1 MALGYKAAE
10 KVYQETLGKITE
22 SRDEWISFLNSST
35 WMFEYSFGE
44 QILIY
49 SQRPN
54 AKACATMEDWNKK
67 ASRWVK
73 RDSKGITIMK
83 YENGQNKLELLF
95 DIADT
100 YPIHYA
106 NVGLWQLDKN
116 RQWRELTY
124 TLVSKYGDFKKK
136 SSLEE
141 SLVSAI
147 DNFVED
153 SLIEYFE
160 EFKNI
165 VNKGSL
171 TGVEEEELKFIYTET
186 IRQNLIYTVFT
197 RCDLDPFTVLPNYNF
212 EYITYFDSVDTINN
226 IGVATR
232 DLSRDMI
239 REIRAFVKN
248 KKERGDLNEHRLQ
261 SSERLPNTKYRNREQ
276 RNNNNGQ
283 IRTNEGEILERKQT
297 MYVRANEDDR
307 NTNTALELDTENLRG
322 ESSKNNRTNETTREY
337 NRGNEREKSNAVGRN
352 DEQLENDSRIDDTR
366 RNDIQL
372 DSLLSEN
379 EQKQVITGV
388 ENTSAFSFS
397 QEMID
402 SVLCEGSQFEKGKFR
417 IYKQLTS
424 ISTSKENIEFLKSEY
439 GIGGR
444 SADSNGIN
452 ENHSTKGIILAKGY
466 NANAPQLKLSW
477 SEVEKRIK
485 ELIRLDRYMNS
496 KEKEEYEKWFLN
508 QQEIV
513 IETKDDN
520 IKKEYLY
527 LKGDRVF
534 IGSIE
539 YEIVVI
545 SSEEVLLSEV
555 QYPLLVKEMSFAEF
569 DRKAKENPY
578 NTHLIKSNR
587 NEVITNAEEKV
598 PKEKE
603 DAKEFIENIFFKC
616 YSDLE
621 IYVYENPN
629 TNLLEVELKDEEK
642 YSPQLVLTHILNEI
656 EDGTFKVT
664 ELEKSRILE
673 ELRNVRKQ
681 EKEYVIGKTVNYDNG
696 VYTIKDVIEVNDGED
711 EVVLENND
719 TKETTTDTMGFA
731 IYLVEE
737 QENKEKE
744 KIEIPKI
751 KKQRKSRIEHY
762 DLHSEI
768 PLAERNNYKITNN
781 TLGTGTPKEKYARNI
796 AAIKVLKRCQEENRY
811 ATKEEQEVLAN
822 YVGWGGLP
830 DVFDRDKTNWS
841 KEYEE
846 LKTLLTEKE
855 YNEARQ
861 STLTAFY
868 TPPVVIKAIYQ
879 TLENIGLEQGNILE
893 PSCGIGNFMGMLP
906 DSLNKCKLYGVEI
919 DSISGE
925 IARQLYQKNTIAV
938 KGFEEV
944 DMPDSFFDVAV
955 GNVPFGDY
963 KLADKRYDKNNFL
976 IHDYFYAKTLDKVR
990 SDGVIAFITSKG
1002 TMDKKNN
1009 SFRKYIAQRAELLG
1023 AIRLANDVFT
1033 DNAGT
1038 KTTTD
1043 IIFLQKK
1050 DKITDI
1056 EPSWLNLGIDENG
1069 IEMNQYFIDN
1079 PNMILG
1085 KMEMVT
1091 SQYGMKSDCI
1101 PFPNANLEELLNNAI
1116 KNINAEIRKYEIDEI
1131 SVEENNT
1138 IPALPTVRNYTYAVV
1153 DDKIYYRENSIM
1165 YLQEVPLT
1173 TEKRIKSM
1181 VEIRDS
1187 LRNLIELQTEDASDE
1202 EIKQEQEKLNLL
1214 YDKFTATYGIIN
1226 SRANEKAFAEDDSYY
1241 LLCSLEILKDNGEFD
1256 RKADMFYKR
1265 TIKASRQVSMAD
1277 NAVDALILSIS
1288 NKACVDMEYM
1298 KLLTGKSEEELAREL
1313 EGSIYKDPIDDV
1325 YVTADE
1331 YLSGNVREKLKIAQK
1346 FAENDDS
1353 FKVNVE
1359 ALEKVKPRDLTA
1371 SEISVR
1377 LGTTWIPTSDIEDF
1391 IYELLDTSNY
1401 LKYSIKVRFSEYTSE
1416 WNISGKSEDRGNVK
1430 ANHTYGTNRINAYKI
1445 IENTLNL
1452 RDVKIF
1458 DNIINE
1464 EGKEE
1469 RVFNAKETA
1478 IAQARQE
1485 LIKNKFQDWIWK
1497 DQARR
1502 ERLVNFYNEN
1512 FNNIKLREYDGQY
1525 IVFNGMNPEI
1535 ALKKHQLDAVAR
1547 ILYGGNT
1554 LLAHEVRSRKNI

>member
-1 MALGYKAAE
+1 MALGYRTAE
-10 KVYQETLGKITE
+10 KVYKETLDKITK
-22 SRDEWISFLNSST
+22 SRDEWISFLKTST
-35 WMFEYSFGE
+35 WMFEYTFGE
-44 QILIY
+44 QLLIY
-49 SQRPN
+49 AQRPE
-54 AKACATMEDWNKK
+54 ARACASMEDWNKK
-67 ASRWVK
+67 ASRWIK
-73 RDSKGITIMK
+73 RNSKGITIMK

-106 NVGLWQLDKN
+106 NVGLWKLDKN
-116 RQWRELTY
+116 RQWKELTY
-124 TLVSKYGDFKKK
+124 TLVSKYGDLKKK
-136 SSLEE
+136 GSLEE

-165 VNKGSL
+165 SDKGSL

-186 IRQNLIYTVFT
+186 IRQNLIYTVFN
-197 RCDLDPFTVLPNYNF
+197 RCDLDPFAVLPNYNF
-212 EYITYFDSVDTINN
+212 EFITYFDSIDTINN

-248 KKERGDLNEHRLQ
+248 KKERGDLNEHRVHT
-261 SSERLPNTKYRNREQ
+261 SERLSNTEYRDREQ
-276 RNNNNGQ
+276 GNRNNGQ
-283 IRTNEGEILERKQT
+283 IRTNEGEIFERKQT
-297 MYVRANEDDR
+297 MYIRADEDDR
-307 NTNTALELDTENLRG
+307 NTNTTLEIDTEDLRG
-322 ESSKNNRTNETTREY
+322 EDSKVNRTNETTREY
-337 NRGNEREKSNAVGRN
+337 NRGNEREKSNAVDRN
-352 DEQLENDSRIDDTR
+352 DEQLENDSRVDDTR

-372 DSLLSEN
+372 DSLLSED

-388 ENTSAFSFS
+388 ENTSVFSFT

-520 IKKEYLY
+520 IEKEYLY

-545 SSEEVLLSEV
+545 SSEEVVLSEV

-603 DAKEFIENIFFKC
+603 DAKEFIENIYFKC

-696 VYTIKDVIEVNDGED
+696 IYTIKDVIEVNDGED
-711 EVVLENND
+711 EVVLENNE
-719 TKETTTDTMGFA
+719 TKEKTTEVMGFA
-731 IYLVEE
+731 VFLVGE

-768 PLAERNNYKITNN
+768 PLAERNNYRITNN

-796 AAIKVLKRCQEENRY
+796 AAIKVLKKCQEENRY

-822 YVGWGGLP
+822 YVGWGGLS
-830 DVFDRDKTNWS
+830 DVFDKDKSNWS
-841 KEYEE
+841 NEYEE
-846 LKTLLTEKE
+846 LKQLLTEKE
-855 YNEARQ
+855 YEQARQ

-868 TPPVVIKAIYQ
+868 TPPVVIKAIYKA
-879 TLENIGLEQGNILE
+879 LENMGLEQGNILE
-893 PSCGIGNFMGMLP
+893 PSCGVGNFMGMLP

-944 DMPDSFFDVAV
+944 EMPDSFFDVAV

-963 KLADKRYDKNNFL
+963 KLSDKRYDKNNFL
-976 IHDYFYAKTLDKVR
+976 IHDYFYAKTLDKIR
-990 SDGVIAFITSKG
+990 PDGVIAFITSKG
-1002 TMDKKNN
+1002 TLDKKND
-1009 SFRKYIAQRAELLG
+1009 SFRNYIAQRAEFLG

-1050 DKITDI
+1050 DKIGEI

-1069 IEMNQYFIDN
+1069 IVMNQYFIDN

-1085 KMEMVT
+1085 KMEMVS

-1101 PFPNANLEELLNNAI
+1101 PYPNTNLEELLNEAI
-1116 KNINAEIRKYEIDEI
+1116 KNIKANIKKYEIDEI

-1138 IPALPTVRNYTYAVV
+1138 IPAIPTVRNYTYAIV
-1153 DDKIYYRENSIM
+1153 DDKVYYRENSVM

-1181 VEIRDS
+1181 VEIRDC

-1298 KLLTGKSEEELAREL
+1298 KSLTGKSEEELAREL

-1346 FAENDDS
+1346 FAENDYS
-1353 FKVNVE
+1353 FKINVE
-1359 ALEKVKPRDLTA
+1359 ALEKVKPTDLTA